1 MAKSN
6 EDQSQQKYPL
16 NLPDTPFPMR
26 GNLPAREPQW
36 VKEWHEKDIYGEI
49 RKARKGRKTFIL
61 HDGPPYANGDLHLGH
76 GINKTL
82 KDIIL
87 KSRTLMGYDAPYVP
101 GWDCHGMPIEI
112 QIEKLYGKN
121 LPIVELQAKARQYA
135 HEQVAKQ
142 KTSFMRM
149 GVLGDWDDPY
159 LTLRYDT
166 EAAEIRV
173 LAEIMKKGYVYRG
186 LKPVNW
192 CFDCQSALAEA
203 EVEYKD
209 IKSPTIDVAFPLFAE
224 DADRVA
230 KAFGHTLDKPVS
242 TVIWT
247 TTPWTIPSNQALNMH
262 PELDYALVD
271 CGDRYLILND
281 KLTEESLKR
290 YGFEGHIVATAK
302 GAQFEGVRFKHP
314 LAAFDP
320 FYDRFSPVQLADYVD
335 TSTGTGIVH
344 SAPAYGVDDFN
355 TFKRYGG
362 HNDDILNPVQ
372 GNGVYAQS
380 LPLFGGMHIW
390 KAQPVITEKL
400 QESGNLL
407 AHGEMLHSYM
417 HCWRHKTPL
426 IYRATSQWFIRMD
439 KSTEDTRPA
448 IGTEQ
453 EKSLR
458 EVALEAVDATKFYPS
473 WGYNRLHAMIANR
486 PDWCISRQRNWGVP
500 LPFFTHKET
509 GKLHPRTLE
518 IMEEVAKMVE
528 KGGIETWTQ
537 AKAEDF
543 MPAEEAKLYDKT
555 TDILDVWFDSGSTH
569 ATVVRGSHKDKLD
582 FPIDLYLE
590 GSDQHRGWF
599 HSSLLIGAMLDGRAP
614 YNGLLTHGFTVD
626 EQGRKMSKSLGNTV
640 QLMDAAKT
648 YGAEIVRLW
657 VASTDYSGE
666 LSFGK
671 TIVKHVTDAYRRIRN
686 TLRFLLANTSDFD
699 INKDALPVDE
709 LIELDRWAIART
721 AQLQKE
727 IIELYNDNDFHPIVA
742 KLQAFASE
750 DLGSFYLDI
759 LKDRLYTTATTGK
772 ARRSAQTALWYITA
786 AYLRLMAPILSFTAE
801 EAFAIFEPGKSVSIF
816 TEEFFNLP
824 EVKDSD
830 LLLKKWEEIRAVRTD
845 VQKEIETLRAEGKV
859 GSSLQAEVTISAEGE
874 EYDML
879 ASLGDE
885 LRFVMITSRA
895 TLTKGVRSIDVHASA
910 KPKCSRCWHY
920 TATVGSVEGHP
931 GLCARCAENL
941 FGAGETRRFA

>member
-290 YGFEGHIVATAK
+290 YGLEGDIVATAK
-302 GAQFEGVRFKHP
+302 GAQFEGLRFKHP
-314 LAAFDP
+314 
-320 FYDRFSPVQLADYVD
+320 
-335 TSTGTGIVH
+335 
-344 SAPAYGVDDFN
+344 
-355 TFKRYGG
+355 
-362 HNDDILNPVQ
+362 
-372 GNGVYAQS
+372 
-380 LPLFGGMHIW
+380 
-390 KAQPVITEKL
+390 
-400 QESGNLL
+400 
-407 AHGEMLHSYM
+407 
-417 HCWRHKTPL
+417 
-426 IYRATSQWFIRMD
+426 
-439 KSTEDTRPA
+439 
-448 IGTEQ
+448 
-453 EKSLR
+453 
-458 EVALEAVDATKFYPS
+458 
-473 WGYNRLHAMIANR
+473 
-486 PDWCISRQRNWGVP
+486 
-500 LPFFTHKET
+500 
-509 GKLHPRTLE
+509 
-518 IMEEVAKMVE
+518 
-528 KGGIETWTQ
+528 
-537 AKAEDF
+537 
-543 MPAEEAKLYDKT
+543 
-555 TDILDVWFDSGSTH
+555 
-569 ATVVRGSHKDKLD
+569 
-582 FPIDLYLE
+582 
-590 GSDQHRGWF
+590 
-599 HSSLLIGAMLDGRAP
+599 
-614 YNGLLTHGFTVD
+614 
-626 EQGRKMSKSLGNTV
+626 
-640 QLMDAAKT
+640 
-648 YGAEIVRLW
+648 
-657 VASTDYSGE
+657 
-666 LSFGK
+666 
-671 TIVKHVTDAYRRIRN
+671 
-686 TLRFLLANTSDFD
+686 
-699 INKDALPVDE
+699 
-709 LIELDRWAIART
+709 
-721 AQLQKE
+721 
-727 IIELYNDNDFHPIVA
+727 
-742 KLQAFASE
+742 
-750 DLGSFYLDI
+750 
-759 LKDRLYTTATTGK
+759 
-772 ARRSAQTALWYITA
+772 
-786 AYLRLMAPILSFTAE
+786 
-801 EAFAIFEPGKSVSIF
+801 
-816 TEEFFNLP
+816 
-824 EVKDSD
+824 
-830 LLLKKWEEIRAVRTD
+830 
-845 VQKEIETLRAEGKV
+845 
-859 GSSLQAEVTISAEGE
+859 
-874 EYDML
+874 
-879 ASLGDE
+879 
-885 LRFVMITSRA
+885 
-895 TLTKGVRSIDVHASA
+895 
-910 KPKCSRCWHY
+910 
-920 TATVGSVEGHP
+920 
-931 GLCARCAENL
+931 
-941 FGAGETRRFA
+941 